1 MTVNKVFLVT
11 KEGEILLKN
20 LSTEDANSF
29 NKYIQTSTGELV
41 IEQDNR
47 SSFFGTL
54 LFLSFFLVSGFGLMS
69 DVWPYLIFKTYIF
82 DKDASTLTLK
92 KRGIWMNEVAERSLS
107 EVSEVKL
114 ETIYGENSM
123 LYEVRL
129 LMKGGDILSLGGSS
143 NQKEQEKMADLIR
156 SYLKAR
162 SN

>member
-1 MTVNKVFLVT
+1 M
-11 KEGEILLKN
+11 
-20 LSTEDANSF
+20 
-29 NKYIQTSTGELV
+29 

-47 SSFFGTL
+47 SSFFGTM

-92 KRGIWMNEVAERSLS
+92 KRGIWVNEVAERSLS

-114 ETIYGENSM
+114 ETTIYGENSM

-129 LMKGGDILSLGGSS
+129 LMNGGDILSLGGSS

>member
-92 KRGIWMNEVAERSLS
+92 KRGIWMNEVPERSLS